1 MSKTLTVVIT
11 FCIIANTVILAMD
24 SYPVD
29 TSSQV
34 VLDVINIIFFG
45 IFFSEMLTKI
55 IGMGPVNYVKDTYNI
70 FDAIIGKNIIHLNYI
85 VSLSIIDVS
94 LDYAS
99 GGGSANSGK
108 GAISAFRA
116 IRLLRV
122 FKLAKS
128 WKKLNFLLTT
138 IVRSLKDIS
147 SFGVLVLIMIF
158 IYTLLG
164 MEFFA
169 LKNSEGPNNAYPGPS
184 LGIINFDK
192 FFSAIITVFTVLTG
206 ENWDSN
212 MFYFSQKHGYLAIF
226 YYL

>member
-1 MSKTLTVVIT
+1 
-11 FCIIANTVILAMD
+11 
-24 SYPVD
+24 
-29 TSSQV
+29 
-34 VLDVINIIFFG
+34 VINIVFFG

-99 GGGSANSGK
+99 GGGSENSGK